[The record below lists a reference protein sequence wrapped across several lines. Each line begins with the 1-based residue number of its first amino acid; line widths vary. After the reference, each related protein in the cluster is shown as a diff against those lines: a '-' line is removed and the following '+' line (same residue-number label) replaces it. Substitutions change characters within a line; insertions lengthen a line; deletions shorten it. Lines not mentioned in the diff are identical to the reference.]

1 MQKQPRRALTL
12 LFATVLAGLFI
23 LQFGTFIDRATPALI
38 DDHDILYPL
47 SDKPTATLQEIW
59 TDLKN
64 TDEYQ
69 ELATNGAATRFRPA
83 FYLFKSAQTYLWG
96 ANIRL
101 WYIANFL

>member
-47 SDKPTATLQEIW
+47 GDKPTATLHEIW
-59 TDLKN
+59 IDLKN

-69 ELATNGAATRFRPA
+69 ELADTGSATRFRPA
-83 FYLFKSAQTYLWG
+83 FYPLKSIQTYLWG
-96 ANIRL
+96 SNIRL
-101 WYIANFL
+101 WYVA